1 MFDEDNQYQLNYR
14 CAYYGCK
21 TKKMEKER
29 QNALEMDQEAQE
41 ENAPNAEA
49 KGRRTLR

>member
-1 MFDEDNQYQLNYR
+1 MSDEDKKYRMNYR

-21 TKKMEKER
+21 TKEMEEER
-29 QNALEMDQEAQE
+29 QDALEMDQEAQE
-41 ENAPNAEA
+41 ENATNAEA